1 MSTPGE
7 ISYGP
12 TLRICFDWELLPVSL
27 TELIVLEC
35 YCFQLGSV
43 WYWPFIFE
51 RPAQRSSQSIDEV
64 IMKSPFTHGV
74 RHSRVSL
81 CRATALFAS
90 SLLVFPAMAQDA
102 GALQARLAEVKV
114 ASAANKQ
121 ALSHYN
127 WQESVTTSIKGEV
140 KKQQLFLVNVG
151 PDGQQQKS
159 EINAQPAQASGGPLK
174 RHIVAKKTAEM
185 KDYGGQI
192 ADLARRYT
200 QPDPERLQQALQQGN
215 ISMQLGG
222 GPTMVTL
229 IIKNYI
235 KPNDSVTL
243 VFNKQLKAI
252 QSIHV
257 ASYLDDPKDAVTI
270 GAQFAKLPD
279 GTNHVTSSQINGASK
294 QLSVV
299 TQNSNYQPI

>member
-1 MSTPGE
+1 MTN
-7 ISYGP
+7 
-12 TLRICFDWELLPVSL
+12 
-27 TELIVLEC
+27 
-35 YCFQLGSV
+35 
-43 WYWPFIFE
+43 
-51 RPAQRSSQSIDEV
+51 
-64 IMKSPFTHGV
+64 PFTHV
-74 RHSRVSL
+74 ARYSKISL
-81 CRATALFAS
+81 CQATALFAS
-90 SLLVFPAMAQDA
+90 VLLVLPAIAQDA
-102 GALQARLAEVKV
+102 AALQARLAEVKV
-114 ASAANKQ
+114 ASAANKR

-159 EINAQPAQASGGPLK
+159 EINAQPAQVSGGRLK
-174 RHIVAKKTAEM
+174 RHIIAKKTAEM

-235 KPNDSVTL
+235 KPNDQVTL

-252 QSIHV
+252 QSIRV
-257 ASYLDDPKDAVTI
+257 ASYLDDPTDAVTI

-279 GTNHVTSSQINGASK
+279 GTNHVTGSQIKGASK

-299 TQNSNYQPI
+299 TQNSSYQPI